1 MTTDSMSTSGQISE
15 AGRIEEAAIDRAKES
30 LGDVRRASR
39 EFVRHGA
46 DAVRESAQH
55 AEHLARARA
64 GDVEEAVHQGIRRAE
79 DSANRLVQR
88 TADYVQEQP
97 LKALMIA
104 TATGALIAIAAGLVS
119 RR

>member
-1 MTTDSMSTSGQISE
+1 MTADSMPTTGQAATSGPIDE
-15 AGRIEEAAIDRAKES
+15 PAIDRARES

-46 DAVRESAQH
+46 DAVRETAQH
-55 AEHLARARA
+55 AEDAARARA
-64 GDVEEAVHQGIRRAE
+64 GDLEVAVHDGIRRAE
-79 DSANRLVQR
+79 DSANRLVRR